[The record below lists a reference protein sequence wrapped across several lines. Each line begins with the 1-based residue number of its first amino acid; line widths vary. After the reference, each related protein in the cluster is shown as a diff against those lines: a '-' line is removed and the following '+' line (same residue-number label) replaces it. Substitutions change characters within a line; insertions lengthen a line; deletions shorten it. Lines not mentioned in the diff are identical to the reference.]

1 MNLITGNP
9 TYDLGE
15 KVLGIGGSVIKSLF
29 NSDYNFSKQDLNRI
43 MRILPYQNLYGIN
56 QLLNFLRDN
65 SGLPDKGARSLY

>member
-9 TYDLGE
+9 TYDLVFG
-15 KVLGIGGSVIKSLF
+15 KLFPTLGAGLKAATT
-29 NSDYNFSKQDLNRI
+29 DYQFSKGDFNRM

-56 QLLNFLRDN
+56 QVLNFIRDN